1 MLELCNVVECL
12 GHFGCVFPSLAHILM
27 KQHGIWGGKYLL
39 KTPGNAIS
47 ETLNFK
53 MFLDASALK
62 SLSLSLSS
70 LQASQYHRFKIV
82 HLYIWS
88 YAAGMSLRFPVTG
101 HIK

>member
-1 MLELCNVVECL
+1 MLWT
-12 GHFGCVFPSLAHILM
+12 FDCVFPSLARILM
-27 KQHGIWGGKYLL
+27 KQHGICGGKYLL

-62 SLSLSLSS
+62 LLSLSLSS
-70 LQASQYHRFKIV
+70 LQANQYHRLKIV
-82 HLYIWS
+82 HMYIWS
-88 YAAGMSLRFPVTG
+88 YSSGMSLRFQVTG